1 MPEEWIRTLVSDF
14 GSECRERLRV
24 SDTEASI
31 SLPVA
36 KLVET
41 FGARWKLRPRLH
53 PEYSLPEARVRP
65 DYAVETSGRITG
77 FLELKA
83 PGHDVT
89 PDGFTKR
96 DREQWELMRRLPN
109 VLYSNGHTWCLYRG
123 GARPLRTVRLEG
135 DLYRSGSRLRTSAAD
150 GAAFRDLLREFLGW
164 QPRHITTV
172 GQLVSSIAP
181 LCQYLREEVLEQL
194 ALERRTPDGTRSRRL
209 VPKPFTALAH
219 HWSRVLFPSTDGQD
233 PDHLFADRY
242 TQTIAFALL
251 LARIENVPLADR
263 NFVDVAH
270 ELKAENT
277 VMGRALQLLTET
289 VDAEFARRIDT
300 LVQVIDAVDW
310 EAIRART
317 PDAHVHLYED
327 FLQEYD
333 RDLRKRSGTYYTP
346 PRLVKEMV
354 RFTDAVLRTRL
365 GCVEGFA
372 DEQVTIVDP
381 AMGTGTFLSEIID
394 RVAEERSRRGEG
406 FRGEAVEQLAGRL
419 IGFERQMAAYA
430 VAQMRITQTLR
441 KQVTDTQLG
450 DLRLHLA
457 DTLADPYERATL
469 FTFLPDGDPLV
480 ENTRK
485 ADWIKREQKVTV
497 MISNPPDR
505 ERAEGEGGWVEKGR
519 EGDDKAPLLDAFRLG
534 GRNGVHENKLK
545 NLYVYFWRWAT
556 FKVFE
561 QHRSESD
568 RGIVAFISTAGFL
581 SGPGFRGMRKYLRKT
596 CSEGWIIDLSPEGIQ
611 PPLRTR
617 LFEGV
622 QQQLTIAVFVRSRAD
637 TEPAHI
643 RYVALDGSTREEKY
657 AQLETLG
664 PDSDQWRPVRQ
675 DTHAPFT
682 PAAIG
687 AWDTF
692 PALDDLLPWTV
703 PGILPKRTWVYSAD
717 PDTLRSRWRR
727 LTAETDLA
735 EKRALFRETKGGR
748 NIDRPV
754 KSLPGSAQR
763 RRSMLEAG
771 PECPEPV
778 PVAFRP
784 FDRQWIIPDNRVLD
798 RCSPELWENRAEG
811 QIHIVELHSERFGDG
826 PATLFTALMPDM
838 HHFAGWGGGRVI
850 PFLQKDGTPNVTPG
864 LLQHLRNS
872 FGGLAVTAEDLLA
885 YIAAITA
892 HPGFRSRFD
901 DELTT
906 VGVRVPLTGDA
917 TLWSE
922 ALHIGRKVIWAST
935 FGERLVDPVAGRPG
949 GPQEVWTTA
958 QPAITYRRQVGRD
971 ELPESFVYDSDRLE
985 LHFGQGVF
993 GAVTQ
998 QIRDYQVSGQNVLD
1012 GWLKRRTGPPSRRAV
1027 SQLDHIR
1034 PERWLP
1040 AWSEELQYVLSV
1052 LWHLVELQPAQN
1064 ELFDRVLMSPLVSVA
1079 ELQRR
1084 NVLPVPDNA
1093 RRSAPAS
1100 LQTDP
1105 IPGTEG
1111 IEGRE
1116 PHAVRPLTAERSSPA
1131 DAPTLPRRSRNTGAA
1146 QSSRRKRQDP

>member
-1 MPEEWIRTLVSDF
+1 MPEEWIRALVADF

-36 KLVET
+36 KLVEAV
-41 FGARWKLRPRLH
+41 GVRWRLSPRLH
-53 PEYSLPEARVRP
+53 PEYALPEARVRP

-123 GARPLRTVRLEG
+123 GSRPLRTVRLEG
-135 DLYRSGSRLRTSAAD
+135 DLYRSGNRLRTGEGD
-150 GAAFRDLLREFLGW
+150 GAALQDLLREFLAW
-164 QPRHITTV
+164 QPRRITSV
-172 GQLVSSIAP
+172 SQFVSSLAP
-181 LCQYLREEVLEQL
+181 LCQYLREELLEQL
-194 ALERRTPDGTRSRRL
+194 ALERRTPDGPHSRRRE
-209 VPKPFTALAH
+209 PKPFTALAH
-219 HWSRVLFPSTDGQD
+219 HWSKVLFPSTDGQD
-233 PDHLFADRY
+233 PDRLFADRY

-251 LARIENVPLADR
+251 LARIENVPLGDR
-263 NFVDVAH
+263 DFADVAR

-310 EAIRART
+310 EAIRVRT

-333 RDLRKRSGTYYTP
+333 RELRKRSGTYYTP
-346 PRLVKEMV
+346 PRLVREMV

-394 RVAEERSRRGEG
+394 KVAEERSRRGEG

-419 IGFERQMAAYA
+419 IGFERQMAAFA

-441 KQVTDTQLG
+441 KQVTDTQIG

-519 EGDDKAPLLDAFRLG
+519 EGDDRAPLLDAFRLG

-561 QHRSESD
+561 QHRSDSD
-568 RGIVAFISTAGFL
+568 RGIIAFISTAGFL
-581 SGPGFRGMRKYLRKT
+581 SGPGFEGMRKYLRET

-611 PPLRTR
+611 PPMRTR

-622 QQQLTIAVFVRSRAD
+622 QQPLAIAVFVRSGAE
-637 TEPAHI
+637 TTPARI
-643 RYVALDGSTREEKY
+643 RYVSLDGSTREEKY
-657 AQLETLG
+657 TQLETLG
-664 PDSDQWRPVRQ
+664 PDSVQWRSVRQ
-675 DTHAPFT
+675 AARAPFM
-682 PAAIG
+682 PAARG
-687 AWDTF
+687 AWDTY
-692 PALDDLLPWTV
+692 PALDDLLPWKV
-703 PGILPKRTWVYSAD
+703 PGILPKRTWVYSPD

-727 LTAETDLA
+727 LTAETDIA
-735 EKRALFRETKGGR
+735 EKRALFRETHSR
-748 NIDRPV
+748 TIDRQV
-754 KSLPGSAQR
+754 KPLPGSAQPQR
-763 RRSMLEAG
+763 PMLEAG

-778 PVAFRP
+778 LFAFRP
-784 FDRQWIIPDNRVLD
+784 FDRHWIIPDNRVLD
-798 RCSPELWENRAEG
+798 RCSPQLWESRSEG
-811 QIHIVELHSERFGDG
+811 QIHIVEQHSDRFGDG

-838 HHFAGWGGGRVI
+838 DHFAGWGGGRVI
-850 PFLQKDGTPNVTPG
+850 PLLQRDGTPNVTPG
-864 LLQHLRNS
+864 LLQHLRNT
-872 FGGLAVTAEDLLA
+872 FGGMPVTADDLA
-885 YIAAITA
+885 SYIAAITA

-901 DELTT
+901 DELKTN
-906 VGVRVPLTGDA
+906 GVRVPLTGDA
-917 TLWSE
+917 ALWSE
-922 ALHIGRKVIWAST
+922 ALDIGRKVIWAST

-949 GPQEVWTTA
+949 EPREVWTTA
-958 QPAITYRRQVGRD
+958 QPLITYRRQVSRD
-971 ELPESFVYDSDRLE
+971 GLPERFVYDADRLE
-985 LHFGQGVF
+985 LHFGHGVF
-993 GAVTQ
+993 GPVTQ
-998 QIRDYQVSGQNVLD
+998 HMRDYRVSGQNVLD

-1027 SQLDHIR
+1027 SRLDRIR
-1034 PERWLP
+1034 PDRWLP
-1040 AWSEELQYVLSV
+1040 AWSEELQYVLAV

-1064 ELFDRVLMSPLVSVA
+1064 ELLDRVLMAPLVSIT

-1084 NVLPVPDNA
+1084 NVLPVPDTA
-1093 RRSAPAS
+1093 RRSAPAPPQS
-1100 LQTDP
+1100 DP
-1105 IPGTEG
+1105 LPGTEG

-1116 PHAVRPLTAERSSPA
+1116 PHAVRPLTAERSSP
-1131 DAPTLPRRSRNTGAA
+1131 PGTSVRPRKSRNTGAV
-1146 QSSRRKRQDP
+1146 QSSRRRRQEP

>member
-1 MPEEWIRTLVSDF
+1 MSDF
-14 GSECRERLRV
+14 GAECRKRLRV

-41 FGARWKLRPRLH
+41 FGERWKLSPRLH
-53 PEYSLPEARVRP
+53 PEYRLPEARVRP

-83 PGHDVT
+83 PGHDIT

-109 VLYSNGHTWCLYRG
+109 VLYCNGHTWCLYRG
-123 GARPLRTVRLEG
+123 GPRPLRIIRLDG
-135 DLYRSGSRLRTSAAD
+135 DLYRSGSRLCTSEVD
-150 GAAFRDLLREFLGW
+150 GTAFRDLLREFLGW
-164 QPRHITTV
+164 QPQRIITV
-172 GQLVSSIAP
+172 GQLVTSIAP

-194 ALERRTPDGTRSRRL
+194 ALERRAPDLTHGRRA
-209 VPKPFTALAH
+209 VPKPFSALAH
-219 HWSRVLFPSTDGQD
+219 HWSKVLFPSTDGQD

-251 LARIENVPLADR
+251 LARIENVPLANRD
-263 NFVDVAH
+263 FGDVAH

-310 EAIRART
+310 EAIRARN

-346 PRLVKEMV
+346 PRLAREMV

-365 GCVEGFA
+365 GCLEGFA
-372 DEQVTIVDP
+372 DKQVTIVDP

-394 RVAEERSRRGEG
+394 RVAEERSRRGDG

-441 KQVTDTQLG
+441 EQDTDTQLG

-519 EGDDKAPLLDAFRLG
+519 EGGDKAALLDDFRLG
-534 GRNGVHENKLK
+534 GRNATNENKLK
-545 NLYVYFWRWAT
+545 NLYVYFWRWAA

-581 SGPGFRGMRKYLRKT
+581 SGPGFQGMRKYLRET

-611 PPLRTR
+611 PPMRTR

-622 QQQLTIAVFVRSRAD
+622 QQPLAIAVFVRSGAD
-637 TEPAHI
+637 NELARI
-643 RYVALDGSTREEKY
+643 RYAALDGSTREEKY
-657 AQLETLG
+657 AQFEALG
-664 PDSDQWRPVRQ
+664 PDSDQWRSVRQ
-675 DTHAPFT
+675 SAHAPFT
-682 PAAIG
+682 PAAQG
-687 AWDTF
+687 AWDTY
-692 PALDDLLPWTV
+692 PAMNDLLPWTV
-703 PGILPKRTWVYSAD
+703 PGMLPKRTWVYSPD
-717 PDTLRSRWRR
+717 SDTLRSRWRR
-727 LTAETDLA
+727 LTAETDIA
-735 EKRALFRETKGGR
+735 EKRALFRETQSR
-748 NIDRPV
+748 TVDRQVNP
-754 KSLPGSAQR
+754 LPGSGQR

-771 PECPEPV
+771 SECPEPV
-778 PVAFRP
+778 PFAFRP

-798 RCSPELWENRAEG
+798 RCSPQLWENRAEG
-811 QIHIVELHSERFGDG
+811 QIHIVEQHSQRFGDG
-826 PATLFTALMPDM
+826 PAALFTELMPDM
-838 HHFAGWGGGRVI
+838 DHFSGWGGGRVI
-850 PFLQKDGTPNVTPG
+850 PLLQKDGTPNVTPG
-864 LLQHLRNS
+864 LLQHLCNS
-872 FGGLAVTAEDLLA
+872 FGGLPVSAEDLAA

-906 VGVRVPLTGDA
+906 NGVRVPLTGDA
-917 TLWSE
+917 ALWSE

-935 FGERLVDPVAGRPG
+935 FGGRLVDPVAGRPG
-949 GPQEVWTTA
+949 GPEQVWATA
-958 QPAITYRRQVGRD
+958 QPAIEYRRQVAKD
-971 ELPESFVYDSDRLE
+971 ELPEGFAYDPDSFE
-985 LHFGQGVF
+985 LRFGQGAF
-993 GAVTQ
+993 GPVTQ
-998 QIRDYQVSGQNVLD
+998 EMRSYQVSGQNVLN

-1034 PERWLP
+1034 PTRWRP
-1040 AWSEELQYVLSV
+1040 AWSEELQYVLAV
-1052 LWHLVELQPAQN
+1052 LWHLVELQPAQR
-1064 ELFDRVLMSPLVSVA
+1064 ELLDGVLMSPLVSVS

-1084 NVLPVPDNA
+1084 NVLPVPDSA
-1093 RRSAPAS
+1093 RRSAPAPI
-1100 LQTDP
+1100 QADP
-1105 IPGTEG
+1105 IPGTEA
-1111 IEGRE
+1111 IDARE
-1116 PHAVRPLTAERSSPA
+1116 PHDVRPLTAERDSPVTAPTARARRGGEA
-1131 DAPTLPRRSRNTGAA
+1131 DATQAA
-1146 QSSRRKRQDP
+1146 RRKRRDP

>member
-1 MPEEWIRTLVSDF
+1 MPEEWIQALVADF

-31 SLPVA
+31 SPPVV
-36 KLVET
+36 KLVEAI
-41 FGARWKLRPRLH
+41 GARWKLSPRLH
-53 PEYSLPEARVRP
+53 PEYPLPEARVRP
-65 DYAVETSGRITG
+65 DYAVETSGRIVG
-77 FLELKA
+77 FLEVKA

-96 DREQWELMRRLPN
+96 DREQWELMHRLPN

-123 GARPLRTVRLEG
+123 GSRPLRTVRLDG
-135 DLYRSGSRLRTSAAD
+135 DLYRSGSRLRTREAD
-150 GAAFRDLLREFLGW
+150 GAAFRDLFREFLGW
-164 QPRHITTV
+164 QPQRITTV
-172 GQLVSSIAP
+172 SQLVTSLAS
-181 LCQYLREEVLEQL
+181 LCQYLREEALEQL
-194 ALERRTPDGTRSRRL
+194 ALERRAPDGSRSRRRD
-209 VPKPFTALAH
+209 PKPFTALAH
-219 HWSRVLFPSTDGQD
+219 HWREVLFPSTDGQD
-233 PDHLFADRY
+233 PDRLFADRY

-251 LARIENVPLADR
+251 LARIENVPLANR
-263 NFVDVAH
+263 NFGDVAR
-270 ELKAENT
+270 ELKAENM

-310 EAIRART
+310 EAIRAQK
-317 PDAHVHLYED
+317 PDAHVHLYEN

-333 RDLRKRSGTYYTP
+333 RELRKRSGTYYTP

-365 GCVEGFA
+365 GCEEGFA
-372 DEQVTIVDP
+372 DKQVTIVDP

-394 RVAEERSRRGEG
+394 RVAEERSRRGQG
-406 FRGEAVEQLAGRL
+406 FRGEAVEQLADRL

-441 KQVTDTQLG
+441 KQDTDTQLS

-519 EGDDKAPLLDAFRLG
+519 EGDDRAPLLDDFRLG

-581 SGPGFRGMRKYLRKT
+581 SGPGLRGMRKYLRET

-611 PPLRTR
+611 PPMRTR
-617 LFEGV
+617 LFESV
-622 QQQLTIAVFVRSRAD
+622 QQPLAIAVFVRSRAD
-637 TEPAHI
+637 TELAHI
-643 RYVALDGSTREEKY
+643 RYVALDGGSREEKY
-657 AQLETLG
+657 AQLEALE
-664 PDSDQWRPVRQ
+664 PDSHQWRSVRQ
-675 DTHAPFT
+675 DVHDPFT
-682 PAAIG
+682 PTARG
-687 AWDTF
+687 AWDTY
-692 PALDDLLPWTV
+692 PALGDLLPWTV
-703 PGILPKRTWVYSAD
+703 PGILPKRTWVYSPD

-727 LTAETDLA
+727 LTAATDIV
-735 EKRALFRETKGGR
+735 EKRALFRETQSR
-748 NIDRPV
+748 TVDRQV
-754 KSLPGSAQR
+754 KPLPGAAQR

-771 PECPEPV
+771 TECPEPALF
-778 PVAFRP
+778 AFRP
-784 FDRQWIIPDNRVLD
+784 FDRQWIIPDNRILD

-811 QIHIVELHSERFGDG
+811 QIHIVEKHSGRFGDG

-838 HHFAGWGGGRVI
+838 DHFAGWGGGRVI
-850 PFLQKDGTPNVTPG
+850 PLLQKDGTPNVTPG

-872 FGGLAVTAEDLLA
+872 YRGMPVTAEDLAA

-906 VGVRVPLTGDA
+906 NGVRVPVTGDVA
-917 TLWSE
+917 LWSE
-922 ALHIGRKVIWAST
+922 ALHLGRMVIWAST
-935 FGERLVDPVAGRPG
+935 FGERFVDPVAKRPG
-949 GPQEVWTTA
+949 GARQVWATA
-958 QPAITYRRQVGRD
+958 QPEITYRRQVGAD
-971 ELPESFVYDSDRLE
+971 ELPEAFVHDPEGLE
-985 LHFGQGVF
+985 IHFGQGVF
-993 GAVTQ
+993 GPVT
-998 QIRDYQVSGQNVLD
+998 REMREYRVSGQNVLD
-1012 GWLKRRTGPPSRRAV
+1012 GWLKRRTGRPSRRAV

-1034 PERWLP
+1034 PARWQP
-1040 AWSEELQYVLSV
+1040 AWSEELQHVLAV
-1052 LWHLVELQPAQN
+1052 LWHLVELQPAQA
-1064 ELFDRVLMSPLVSVA
+1064 ELLDGVLMSPLVSVA

-1084 NVLPVPDNA
+1084 NVLPVPDAA
-1093 RRSAPAS
+1093 RRSAPAPA
-1100 LQTDP
+1100 QTDP

-1111 IEGRE
+1111 IEARE
-1116 PHAVRPLTAERSSPA
+1116 PHAVRPLMVDESSPA
-1131 DAPTLPRRSRNTGAA
+1131 TASKTPSRRSGKSDAMK
-1146 QSSRRKRQDP
+1146 SPRRKRKAP

>member
-1 MPEEWIRTLVSDF
+1 MADF

-36 KLVET
+36 KLVEA
-41 FGARWKLRPRLH
+41 FGARWKLSPRLH
-53 PEYSLPEARVRP
+53 PEYPLPEARVRP
-65 DYAVETSGRITG
+65 DYAVETAGRITG

-109 VLYSNGHTWCLYRG
+109 VLYTNGHTWCLYRG
-123 GARPLRTVRLEG
+123 GPRPLRTVRLEG
-135 DLYRSGSRLRTSAAD
+135 DLYRSGRRLRTGEAH
-150 GAAFRDLLREFLGW
+150 GAVFRDLLREFLGW
-164 QPRHITTV
+164 QPQRITTV
-172 GQLVSSIAP
+172 SQLVTSIAP

-194 ALERRTPDGTRSRRL
+194 ALECRAPDGLGSRRRA
-209 VPKPFTALAH
+209 PKPFTALAH
-219 HWSRVLFPSTDGQD
+219 HWSKVLFPSTDGQA
-233 PDHLFADRY
+233 PDRLFADRY

-251 LARIENVPLADR
+251 LARIENVPLAGR
-263 NFVDVAH
+263 NFADVAR

-289 VDAEFARRIDT
+289 VDDEFARRIDT
-300 LVQVIDAVDW
+300 LVQVIDAVNW
-310 EAIRART
+310 EAIRAQK
-317 PDAHVHLYED
+317 PDAHVHLYEN

-333 RDLRKRSGTYYTP
+333 RELRKRSGTYYTP

-394 RVAEERSRRGEG
+394 TVAEERSRRGEG

-441 KQVTDTQLG
+441 EQVTDTQLG

-519 EGDDKAPLLDAFRLG
+519 EGDDRPPLLDDFRLG

-581 SGPGFRGMRKYLRKT
+581 SGPGFRGMRKYLRET

-611 PPLRTR
+611 PPMRTR

-622 QQQLTIAVFVRSRAD
+622 QQQLTIAVFVRSRAE
-637 TEPAHI
+637 TELAHI
-643 RYVALDGSTREEKY
+643 RYVALDGNTREEKY
-657 AQLETLG
+657 AQLEALG
-664 PDSDQWRPVRQ
+664 PDSDQWRSVRQ
-675 DTHAPFT
+675 DAHAPFT
-682 PAAIG
+682 PAAHG
-687 AWDTF
+687 AWDTY
-692 PALDDLLPWTV
+692 PAMDDLLPWTV
-703 PGILPKRTWVYSAD
+703 PGILPKRTWVYS
-717 PDTLRSRWRR
+717 PDSDMLRSRWRR
-727 LTAETDLA
+727 LTTETDIA
-735 EKRALFRETKGGR
+735 EKRALFRETQSR
-748 NIDRPV
+748 SVDRQV
-754 KSLPGSAQR
+754 KPLPGSAQQ

-771 PECPEPV
+771 SECPEPV

-798 RCSPELWENRAEG
+798 RCSPELWENRADG
-811 QIHIVELHSERFGDG
+811 QIHIVEQHSERFGDG

-838 HHFAGWGGGRVI
+838 HHFTGWGGGRVI
-850 PFLQKDGTPNVTPG
+850 PLLQKDGTPNVTPG

-872 FGGLAVTAEDLLA
+872 FGGLPVTAEDLAA
-885 YIAAITA
+885 YIAAVTA
-892 HPGFRSRFD
+892 HPGFRTRFD

-906 VGVRVPLTGDA
+906 NGVRVPLTGDA

-935 FGERLVDPVAGRPG
+935 FGERFVDPAAGRPG
-949 GPQEVWTTA
+949 GPRQVWTTA

-971 ELPESFVYDSDRLE
+971 ELPEGFVYDADGSE
-985 LHFGQGVF
+985 LRVGQGAF
-993 GAVTQ
+993 GPVTQ
-998 QIRDYQVSGQNVLD
+998 EMRDYQVSGQNVLD

-1034 PERWLP
+1034 HDRWRP
-1040 AWSEELQYVLSV
+1040 AWSEELQYVLAV
-1052 LWHLVELQPAQN
+1052 LWHLVELQSAQN
-1064 ELFDRVLMSPLVSVA
+1064 ELLDGVLMSPLVSVS

-1084 NVLPVPDNA
+1084 NILPVPDTA
-1093 RRSAPAS
+1093 RRSAPAPI
-1100 LQTDP
+1100 QPDP

-1111 IEGRE
+1111 IEARE
-1116 PHAVRPLTAERSSPA
+1116 PHAVRPLTAERDSSTT
-1131 DAPTLPRRSRNTGAA
+1131 APMTRSRASRKAGARQA
-1146 QSSRRKRQDP
+1146 PRKKRKEP

>member
-1 MPEEWIRTLVSDF
+1 MPEEWIRAVVADF
-14 GSECRERLRV
+14 GAECQERLRV

-31 SLPVA
+31 GPAVA

-41 FGARWKLRPRLH
+41 FGARWKLSPRLH
-53 PEYSLPEARVRP
+53 PEYPVPDARVRP

-123 GARPLRTVRLEG
+123 GSRPLRMVRLDG
-135 DLYRSGSRLRTSAAD
+135 DLYRSGKRLRTTEAD
-150 GAAFRDLLREFLGW
+150 GAPFRDLLREFLGW
-164 QPRHITTV
+164 QPGRITTV
-172 GQLVSSIAP
+172 GQLVTSIAP

-194 ALERRTPDGTRSRRL
+194 ALERRAPDGPRGRRSAPR
-209 VPKPFTALAH
+209 PFTALAH
-219 HWSRVLFPSTDGQD
+219 HWSKVLFPSTDGQD

-251 LARIENVPLADR
+251 LARIENVPLLGR
-263 NFVDVAH
+263 NFIDVAR
-270 ELKAENT
+270 ELQAENT

-289 VDAEFARRIDT
+289 VDVEFGHRIDT

-310 EAIRART
+310 KAIRARN
-317 PDAHVHLYED
+317 PDAHVHLYEN

-333 RDLRKRSGTYYTP
+333 RELRKRSGTYYTP

-365 GCVEGFA
+365 GCTEGFA

-441 KQVTDTQLG
+441 EQASDTRLG

-469 FTFLPDGDPLV
+469 FTFLSDDDALV

-519 EGDDKAPLLDAFRLG
+519 EGEDGAPLLDDFRLG

-556 FKVFE
+556 YKVFE
-561 QHRSESD
+561 QHRAESD

-581 SGPGFRGMRKYLRKT
+581 SGPGFRGMRKYLRET
-596 CSEGWIIDLSPEGIQ
+596 CSEGWIIDLSPEGLQ
-611 PPLRTR
+611 PPMRTR

-622 QQQLTIAVFVRSRAD
+622 QQPLAIAVFVRSRAV
-637 TEPAHI
+637 TGPAHI

-657 AQLETLG
+657 AQLEWLG

-675 DTHAPFT
+675 DAHAPFT
-682 PAAIG
+682 PAAQG
-687 AWDTF
+687 AWDTY
-692 PALDDLLPWTV
+692 PALNDLLPWAV
-703 PGILPKRTWVYSAD
+703 PGILPKRTWVYSPD
-717 PDTLRSRWRR
+717 SDTLRSRWRR
-727 LTAETDLA
+727 LTGAADIA
-735 EKRALFRETKGGR
+735 EKRALFKETQSR
-748 NIDRPV
+748 TVDRQVNP
-754 KSLPGSAQR
+754 LPGSAQR
-763 RRSMLEAG
+763 RQSMLEAG

-778 PVAFRP
+778 RFAFRP

-798 RCSPELWENRAEG
+798 RCSPQLWESQAKG
-811 QIHIVELHSERFGDG
+811 QIHIVEQHSERFGDG

-838 HHFAGWGGGRVI
+838 DHFTGWGGGRVI
-850 PFLQKDGTPNVTPG
+850 PLLQKDGTPNVTPG

-872 FGGLAVTAEDLLA
+872 FGGLPVTAEDLAA

-906 VGVRVPLTGDA
+906 NGIRVPLTGDA

-935 FGERLVDPVAGRPG
+935 FGERLVDAEVGRPR
-949 GPQEVWTTA
+949 GPRQVWATA
-958 QPAITYRRQVGRD
+958 RPEITYRRQVGRD
-971 ELPESFVYDSDRLE
+971 ELPESFIYDPDRLE
-985 LHFGQGVF
+985 LHFGQGFF
-993 GAVTQ
+993 GPVTQ
-998 QIRDYQVSGQNVLD
+998 EVRDYQVSGQNVLD

-1027 SQLDHIR
+1027 SPLDHIR
-1034 PERWLP
+1034 PDRWIP
-1040 AWSEELQYVLSV
+1040 VWSEELQYVLAV
-1052 LWHLVELQPAQN
+1052 LWHLVELQSAQK
-1064 ELFDRVLMSPLVSVA
+1064 ELLDRVLTAPLVSVS
-1079 ELQRR
+1079 ELRRR
-1084 NVLPVPDNA
+1084 NVLPVPDAA
-1093 RRSAPAS
+1093 RRSAPAPI
-1100 LQTDP
+1100 QTDT

-1111 IEGRE
+1111 IEARQ
-1116 PHAVRPLTAERSSPA
+1116 PHAVRPLAPQR
-1131 DAPTLPRRSRNTGAA
+1131 DAPPAAPMTRPRGSRTPGAA
-1146 QSSRRKRQDP
+1146 PAPRRKRQDP